1 MFHFLLLLAF
11 LAAASGFTRMGSS
24 ARMHASAFLEMSVIR
39 EQGTTSPGA
48 GMKPLADG
56 TFKMAGNHPKTFVLE
71 HENGAM
77 AIVDTKMAACVSWK
91 SADGVELIKSDG
103 IPHCFPTATSPIEKH
118 FVPEERAK
126 KLSFD
131 RMIFKIGE
139 LEGGASDSMP
149 GVEYRVDVTM
159 REDSLEYDV
168 ILKNS
173 DFREY
178 EASVGLLINLTDEAK
193 AKGYKITGSSGYTS
207 TSEEA
212 LSAAVNIPE
221 GKFKETTFYMKI
233 SK

>member
-1 MFHFLLLLAF
+1 
-11 LAAASGFTRMGSS
+11 
-24 ARMHASAFLEMSVIR
+24 
-39 EQGTTSPGA
+39 
-48 GMKPLADG
+48 
-56 TFKMAGNHPKTFVLE
+56 
-71 HENGAM
+71 
-77 AIVDTKMAACVSWK
+77 
-91 SADGVELIKSDG
+91 
-103 IPHCFPTATSPIEKH
+103 
-118 FVPEERAK
+118 
-126 KLSFD
+126 
-131 RMIFKIGE
+131 
-139 LEGGASDSMP
+139 MP

-193 AKGYKITGSSGYTS
+193 TKGYKITGSSGYTS